1 MSDQLRLQI
10 LCLLQERH
18 KSGLAQIKEDSEL
31 ATELNQPLLE
41 MQAQLDILEDQK
53 LVTLYKSFGPSYG
66 ATITPRGL
74 LYLEQVETQI
84 QNEKNKRPL
93 GFRSQGSK

>member
-10 LCLLQERH
+10 LLLLRKRH
-18 KSGLAQIKEDSEL
+18 KSGSTQIKEDGEL
-31 ATELNQPLLE
+31 ARELSQPVVE
-41 MQAQLDILEDQK
+41 IQTQLDILEDQE

-74 LYLEQVETQI
+74 FYLEQVERKI
-84 QNEKNKRPL
+84 QEQKQERPL
-93 GFRSQGSK
+93 GFRPKKK